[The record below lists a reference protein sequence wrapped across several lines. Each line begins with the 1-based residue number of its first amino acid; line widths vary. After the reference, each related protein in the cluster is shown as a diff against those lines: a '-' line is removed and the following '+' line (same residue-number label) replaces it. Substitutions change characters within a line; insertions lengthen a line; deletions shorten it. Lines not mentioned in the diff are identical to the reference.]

1 MADSHPL
8 IGAGALIGAR
18 AVGQIRVVSITDKHQ
33 CSSLRTTATGIT
45 IGESAT
51 HFGEH
56 RIVCTVL
63 VPATMSRASTA
74 CGRHDLLDVAHAV
87 DVGGAQPEDVL
98 HALQRG
104 QCVDVLAQALEDR
117 AAPFGALVHQRQAEL
132 VVRRRVDERGCARGF
147 SARLRAVFEKNWFES
162 ATRSWST
169 MCTRERYVML
179 GVPSADAVATTAGS
193 RPRSNG

>member
-1 MADSHPL
+1 MGVCLPPPSGLVSAGKYAAFELESPGIRSVCGQPQPTSARLWRESLLMADSHPL

-74 CGRHDLLDVAHAV
+74 CAGS
-87 DVGGAQPEDVL
+87 
-98 HALQRG
+98 
-104 QCVDVLAQALEDR
+104 
-117 AAPFGALVHQRQAEL
+117 AAPVSLRTSAL
-132 VVRRRVDERGCARGF
+132 
-147 SARLRAVFEKNWFES
+147 
-162 ATRSWST
+162 
-169 MCTRERYVML
+169 Y
-179 GVPSADAVATTAGS
+179 P
-193 RPRSNG
+193 